1 MEMRIVE
8 LLKKVMSPVML
19 VVLFG
24 SSSDALLA
32 FQNESGITSEQVHK
46 LTISELQN
54 MPDKAEINK
63 EIRVDFESTP
73 LEEFI
78 GDDSYQETVSGT
90 IIDGRTGEPLPGVNI
105 LIEGTGTGTTTDI
118 SGFYTLTALTSNE
131 TLIVSFIGY
140 ETQSIPIDGRSEINI
155 EMQSLMYR
163 GDELVVVGYGV
174 QRRSDISGSVG
185 IVSRADLEQ
194 PTFNTLQSLR
204 GKVAGVNVFT
214 NSGSPTGSNRVII
227 RGVGTINA
235 SPDPLYV
242 VDGVVMENIE
252 FMNPND
258 IESIEVL
265 KDATATAIYGAR
277 GANGVILITTAR
289 GADQGILV

>member
-1 MEMRIVE
+1 MEMRIEE
-8 LLKKVMSPVML
+8 LLKKVLSPVML
-19 VVLFG
+19 IVLCG

-32 FQNESGITSEQVHK
+32 FQNESGITSELVHK
-46 LTISELQN
+46 LTISDLQK

-78 GDDSYQETVSGT
+78 GDDMYQETVSGT

-118 SGFYTLTALTSNE
+118 SGFYTLTVLTSNE